1 MKAKKQI
8 SLRIVGGSL
17 KGRYI
22 SVTSLDN
29 ELKPTKEAVREAVF
43 SALNS
48 RIDFS
53 GLRILD
59 LYSGSGALSF
69 EAISRGAQNVTC
81 VEISKRNCESI
92 SENVKNFG
100 IKDQCRIVNSDVY
113 KFLDTEK
120 ESYDI
125 CFSDPP
131 YESIN
136 LSEFFSKI
144 LNNNVLKSGGILL
157 MEDEKKYLN
166 TWVNSLSIDNKDY
179 EILFLRDYGISS
191 VVILKL
197 IREI

>member
-8 SLRIVGGSL
+8 NLRIIGGSL

-22 SVTSLDN
+22 SVASLDN
-29 ELKPTKEAVREAVF
+29 ELKPTKEAVREAIF

-53 GLRILD
+53 GCTILD

-69 EAISRGAQNVTC
+69 EAISRGAKKVTS
-81 VEISKRNCESI
+81 VESSKRNCASI

-113 KFLDTEK
+113 RFLDTEK
-120 ESYDI
+120 ESYDV

-136 LSEFFSKI
+136 FSEFLSKI
-144 LNNNVLKSGGILL
+144 LNNKILKPAGILV

-166 TWVNSLSIDNKDY
+166 TWVNSLSTDNRGY
-179 EILFLRDYGISS
+179 EILFLRDYGITS
-191 VVILKL
+191 VIFLKL